1 MFKYVCISSFRAKRE
16 KPMRHILRLVAA
28 TVAIC
33 SITMGLPDFLR
44 AQSDAEKIYKTHCA
58 LCHAPDGSGST
69 PTGRALKA
77 QDLRSDVVQKKS
89 DAELT
94 AVITHGQ
101 GKMPAFGKKLKPDDI
116 AKLVAFIRALPKNK

>member
-1 MFKYVCISSFRAKRE
+1 VTTGFPVNSTFDGE
-16 KPMRHILRLVAA
+16 KPLRHISRF
-28 TVAIC
+28 VAIGV
-33 SITMGLPDFLR
+33 ITIGLPSFMR
-44 AQSDAEKIYKTHCA
+44 AQNNVEKIYENRCI

-69 PTGRALKA
+69 PTGKALKA

-94 AVITHGQ
+94 AAITNGK

-116 AKLVAFIRALPKNK
+116 AKLVAFIRALPKK

>member
-1 MFKYVCISSFRAKRE
+1 
-16 KPMRHILRLVAA
+16 MRHISRLLAA
-28 TVAIC
+28 TVVIG
-33 SITMGLPDFLR
+33 SITMELPDFLR

-77 QDLRSDVVQKKS
+77 QDLRSDVAQKKS

-94 AVITHGQ
+94 AVITNGK
-101 GKMPAFGKKLKPDDI
+101 GKMPAFGKKLKSDDI
-116 AKLVAFIRALPKNK
+116 AKLAAFIRALPKNK

>member
-1 MFKYVCISSFRAKRE
+1 
-16 KPMRHILRLVAA
+16 MRHISQVVAA
-28 TVAIC
+28 TLAIGF
-33 SITMGLPDFLR
+33 ITMGVPDLLK
-44 AQSDAEKIYKTHCA
+44 AQNDAEKMYKTQCV
-58 LCHAPDGSGST
+58 LCHVPDGSGST
-69 PTGRALKA
+69 PTGKALKA

-94 AVITHGQ
+94 AAITSGK

>member
-1 MFKYVCISSFRAKRE
+1 
-16 KPMRHILRLVAA
+16 MRHISRLVAA
-28 TVAIC
+28 IVAIGL
-33 SITMGLPDFLR
+33 ITMGSPDFLR

-77 QDLRSDVVQKKS
+77 QDLRSDVAQKKS

-94 AVITHGQ
+94 ALITNGK